1 MQRYDRWD
9 WRGSWAS
16 TGSNQ
21 GGWLSFLG
29 KHVDL
34 SCSHCMDI
42 FMWKVIFNTMCIFV
56 GFWIFLVVCRR
67 KLGTTTLSIQSSILP
82 NCLSWKIDQPWA
94 LGWPILSHVFH
105 RLPRWFDH
113 VSGLAERADTAEG
126 GVGDDGGQNKPWSHQ
141 KIRGNHLG
149 MILKHHFHG
158 NIGDIWGW
166 LMVIYRQKL
175 IPTCWILKIQRVP
188 SWQIHGK
195 MNGT

>member
-1 MQRYDRWD
+1 MQKYDRWD

-42 FMWKVIFNTMCIFV
+42 FMWKVIFNTMWIFV

-94 LGWPILSHVFH
+94 LGWPILSHVFLVGSITFQAL
-105 RLPRWFDH
+105 RKEVIQLKVELETTEAKISPGAIRKYGETTWGWF
-113 VSGLAERADTAEG
+113 
-126 GVGDDGGQNKPWSHQ
+126 WS
-141 KIRGNHLG
+141 IISMVILG
-149 MILKHHFHG
+149 IFGMVHG
-158 NIGDIWGW
+158 NLPPEEIDPN
-166 LMVIYRQKL
+166 LADVL
-175 IPTCWILKIQRVP
+175 
-188 SWQIHGK
+188 HGK